1 VDIQMATIATEV
13 VAVVAILMAT
23 LLKGMFFLSSSFAL
37 IDSLALSMLCH
48 QIILARLLRASR
60 KYHRTCSNCL
70 SLVVTL
76 VVVVVVMVAEAV
88 EAATEV
94 AALEAEVVTE
104 CPLLAPT
111 SRSRTG
117 I

>member
-1 VDIQMATIATEV
+1 
-13 VAVVAILMAT
+13 VVAILMAT
-23 LLKGMFFLSSSFAL
+23 LLKGMLFFFSSFIAL
-37 IDSLALSMLCH
+37 IDSLALSTLYH
-48 QIILARLLRASR
+48 QIMLARLLRDS
-60 KYHRTCSNCL
+60 KKNHRSCSNCH

-76 VVVVVVMVAEAV
+76 VVVVVMVAEAV
-88 EAATEV
+88 EAATEG

-104 CPLLAPT
+104 CPLLVPT